1 MASVAEVIRI
11 PFSVSQPPVSHVQR
25 SRQNMRIV
33 YRTNIFLN
41 LSFGLLSRSSTFKYV
56 FTRPTASPLPWLLIE
71 SNVSPDC
78 VSVKHKLRCK
88 TETQVMQQ
96 TLLPHKNVNRTCAY
110 LQLSLLHSS
119 CLTWFY
125 PSRIPDSE
133 QESFFLSA
141 SPSYLMPM
149 LCLHLKH
156 SSSPPPSEV
165 VSQCISAKSFRSEA
179 KAQSFMLEVT

>member
-1 MASVAEVIRI
+1 MRPLSRCRRHPVASVAEVIRI

-25 SRQNMRIV
+25 SRQNMQIV

-133 QESFFLSA
+133 QESFF
-141 SPSYLMPM
+141 
-149 LCLHLKH
+149 
-156 SSSPPPSEV
+156 
-165 VSQCISAKSFRSEA
+165 F
-179 KAQSFMLEVT
+179 